1 MFRIIREIRQTIDM
15 ANAIA
20 AQAGEGPR
28 WSLFITNRS
37 FIAQV
42 VATCFALMA
51 LFGVFVPVGAED
63 IVELI
68 SIVGFIASQGWSLY
82 ERYFGKT
89 RTIWNKDQAVKAV
102 QEADAL
108 TVALKNA
115 GAPVAP

>member
-28 WSLFITNRS
+28 WSLFISNRS

-42 VATCFALMA
+42 VATGFALLA
-51 LFGVFVPVGAED
+51 LFGVFLPIGAEE
-63 IVELI
+63 IIELI
-68 SIVGFIASQGWSLY
+68 SVVGFIASQGWALY

-89 RTIWNKDQAVKAV
+89 RTIWNKQQAELAV

-108 TVALKNA
+108 TGALRKA
-115 GAPVAP
+115 GAPVKG